1 MSWRQSGIWRR
12 TQPLAALASWRCFVS
27 VFLLSLA
34 AFAKCWNWFIKHR
47 KELLESTEEEPGW
60 SQTWGKELFMHQH
73 AGSSCPEPESGRRLF
88 WKGHH
93 WLREGLR
100 RSRLSSQLSHQSSQ
114 KHWACQLSSFIGLD
128 LKTQILCKIPPFPA
142 SLHGLNVITGGLK
155 FSADLSLELSASFS
169 EILAGSPQRFPS
181 LRAKCQYIQLM
192 CCY

>member
-114 KHWACQLSSFIGLD
+114 KHWAFQLSSFIGLD